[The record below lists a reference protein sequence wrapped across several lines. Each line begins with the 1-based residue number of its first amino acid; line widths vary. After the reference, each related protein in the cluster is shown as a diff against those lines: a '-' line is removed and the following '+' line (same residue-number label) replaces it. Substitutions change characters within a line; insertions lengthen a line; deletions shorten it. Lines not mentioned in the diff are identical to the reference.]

1 MRLHRFYIKG
11 KGLAEK
17 GPADRFVLDTFDNN
31 EYAPLIHQWR
41 DVFRYM
47 AGGQVILFDDSKTE
61 VHALIEVITNTRVN
75 LVVLEVISKPEVKAV
90 VRTKAIKKSS
100 GGSKVNGEGRASED
114 VKSKSTKSKDKS
126 VITKGSSKTSEAE
139 TWLFI
144 SVLKGD
150 NFEMVVQ
157 KTTELGVDHI
167 VPFISDRT
175 IKKNLNMSRLEKI
188 AIEATEQS
196 GRRSVPKVHEIIN
209 FSEIFDLAFAKGVEI
224 FVCHQDGKNFTEAFK
239 GKINARKSSAF
250 IVGPEGGWSPKEE
263 KAFDENKIKKI
274 SISNNVLRAETA
286 GVLVVGL
293 VGNR

>member
-11 KGLAEK
+11 KSLADK

-31 EYAPLIHQWR
+31 AYGPLIHQWR

-75 LVVLEVISKPEVKAV
+75 LVVLEVMSKPEVKAKV
-90 VRTKAIKKSS
+90 GEKGSSKSKSAVKASD
-100 GGSKVNGEGRASED
+100 D
-114 VKSKSTKSKDKS
+114 VKSKLTKSKDKS
-126 VITKGSSKTSEAE
+126 TSTKSSSKNSEAE

-150 NFEMVVQ
+150 NFDMVVQ

-175 IKKNLNMSRLEKI
+175 IKKNLNISRLEKI

-196 GRRSVPKVHEIIN
+196 GRRSVPKVHEIIK
-209 FSEIFDLAFAKGVEI
+209 FSEIFDLISAEDVQA
-224 FVCHQDGKNFTEAFK
+224 FVCHQDGKNFTEVFK
-239 GKINARKSSAF
+239 GKGKGNVGKSLAF
-250 IVGPEGGWSPKEE
+250 IVGPEGGWSAKEE
-263 KAFDENKIKKI
+263 KSFDENRVKKV
-274 SISNNVLRAETA
+274 SINNNVLRAETA

-293 VGNR
+293 AVGC